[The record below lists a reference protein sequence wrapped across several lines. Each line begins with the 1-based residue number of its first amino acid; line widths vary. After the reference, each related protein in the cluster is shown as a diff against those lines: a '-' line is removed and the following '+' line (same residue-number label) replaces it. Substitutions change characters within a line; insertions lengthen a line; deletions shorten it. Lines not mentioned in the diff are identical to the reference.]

1 MNKGSILT
9 LASCLSIA
17 MGMGATHQLH
27 VHTKSELPRRTFDGI
42 GALSAG
48 ASSRLL
54 QDYPEKERKEILDL
68 LFLPGYGASLQILKV
83 EIGGDMQS
91 TDGSEPSHMRFSG
104 EKPVCERGYET
115 WLLAEAK
122 KRNPAI
128 VTQGL
133 SWGVPG
139 WIGNGNFFS
148 EDNLQYQVSWVSCI
162 REKYGFEIDYLGI
175 WNESPWGEVWY
186 IDALRSKLDS
196 KNLSTKLVLLDE
208 ILGADEGFVKF
219 FEQNKTFRKL
229 VDAVGLHYPCNK
241 YEHLSEA
248 LKARPETRIWASEEV
263 STVADWGGAGC
274 WGRLINQNFIRL
286 EATSSIAWS
295 LIWSAYPNLECFG
308 NGLMYAFEP
317 WSGHYEVRSPVW
329 ATAHT
334 TQFTAVGWEYIPVGD
349 GSGELPEGGTHV
361 ALVSPDGLDITM
373 VFETLR
379 GQCFYG
385 NGCFHET
392 EAQRTQRLRLHLEL
406 PSAANRSLFVWLTNE
421 THQFVP
427 MHNVESDKDGIVE
440 VSVPVDSVMTL
451 TTVGRGSP
459 TLSNALYP
467 QNQLKATT
475 ESQVELNSRQVE
487 LNRKQ
492 PAVSD
497 LPKPPK
503 SKEFPLP
510 FFQNFDRFGESA
522 MPHFFADQ
530 GGAFEVIKADSP
542 PSTPQ
547 TAMLDT
553 SQQVQG
559 FHSSTA
565 NQVLEQQ
572 ITITPI
578 AWHGYSPEP
587 WTLVGGVNW
596 TDISAEVSAKLGS
609 KNEVKVGDHSDL
621 CVRLARYHFFGSHT
635 VGSGD
640 AGSPPEG
647 YCIRVV
653 NSKKAPRWELSVA
666 SVPLDAGYLS
676 GNSADAVRNGG
687 WLHLRLDAKSARVKA
702 WVDGVQVSDI
712 IDTTYPIGQV
722 ALKCGYHRCQFDNL
736 SVQNIEAPVTPAFT
750 DQHSEGNLIEH
761 VQLATFDYNR
771 RTCDPAPTF
780 AKRRHDLDGWA
791 GFAFRPRKDMAVVS
805 LGNMVADGRRASDIN
820 RVGQNISL
828 FCAHS
833 GRVIASVLQP
843 VGKPAQWRAGEDG
856 WIWSDLKVPVRIE
869 RQREYFIVA
878 EVSKDSGESFYD
890 NSISQINENII
901 PRGPVYFESGS
912 WMRLHSSRDAVYGP
926 VSARLA
932 DVSVAPRPTE
942 PPPPPQS
949 QASTSG
955 GTGSGLLDALIPGMK
970 WPWQEDQN
978 ALSTAQARR
987 SSSVRNRSRTA
998 SVLQYPHQF
1007 RQQVQGQLRKNSRRL
1022 G

>member
-1 MNKGSILT
+1 MNEGIVLT
-9 LASCLSIA
+9 LALCLL
-17 MGMGATHQLH
+17 MTGVTGATHQLR
-27 VHTKSELPRRTFDGI
+27 VHTKNGAARRAFDGI

-68 LFLPGYGASLQILKV
+68 LFLPGYGASLQVLKV
-83 EIGGDMQS
+83 EIGGDTQS
-91 TDGSEPSHMRFSG
+91 TDGSEPSHMRYPG
-104 EKPVCERGYET
+104 EKPFCERGYET

-122 KRNPAI
+122 KRNPSI

-139 WIGNGNFFS
+139 WIGKGQFFS
-148 EDNLQYQVSWVSCI
+148 NDNLHYQVSWVSCI
-162 REKYGFEIDYLGI
+162 REKYGFQIDYLGI
-175 WNESPWGEVWY
+175 WNESPWGDVWY
-186 IDALRSKLDS
+186 IDALRRELDN

-208 ILGADEGFVKF
+208 ILGADEGFVNF

-241 YEHLSEA
+241 YEHLSDA
-248 LKARPETRIWASEEV
+248 LSKRPETRMWASEEV

-317 WSGHYEVRSPVW
+317 WSGHYEVKAPVW

-361 ALVSPDGLDITM
+361 ALVSPDGADITM

-385 NGCFHET
+385 NGCFHKT
-392 EAQRTQRLRLHLEL
+392 EAQREQSLRLHLDL
-406 PSAANRSLFVWLTNE
+406 PSVTNRTFFVWQTNE
-421 THQFVP
+421 THYFTRMV
-427 MHNVESDKDGIVE
+427 NIESDENGVVQ
-440 VSVPVDSVMTL
+440 VSVPVDSILTL

-459 TLSNALYP
+459 ALSNALFRGH
-467 QNQLKATT
+467 QR
-475 ESQVELNSRQVE
+475 ESSLSFDRRQHELNM
-487 LNRKQ
+487 KQ
-492 PAVSD
+492 PAVSEM
-497 LPKPPK
+497 PEPPK
-503 SKEFPLP
+503 SVEFPLP
-510 FFQNFDRFGESA
+510 FVQNFDRFSDRV

-530 GGAFEVIKADSP
+530 GGAFEVVKGDRP
-542 PSTPQ
+542 PVVSQ
-547 TAMLDT
+547 TAMLDV
-553 SQQVQG
+553 SQQKAQSLR
-559 FHSSTA
+559 SSTT

-572 ITITPI
+572 ITLPPI

-596 TDISAEVSAKLGS
+596 TDISAEVSAKLGPQ
-609 KNEVKVGDHSDL
+609 NEVKVGDHSDL

-647 YCIRVV
+647 YCIRVLHD
-653 NSKKAPRWELSVA
+653 KQGPRWELSVA

-676 GNSADAVRNGG
+676 GNSADAVQNGG
-687 WLHLRLDAKSARVKA
+687 WLHLRLDAKAARVKA
-702 WVDGVQVSDI
+702 WVDGVQVSDV
-712 IDTTYPIGQV
+712 IDTSYPIGQV
-722 ALKCGYHRCQFDNL
+722 ALKCGYHHCQFDNL
-736 SVQNIEAPVTPAFT
+736 SVQKIDAPLTPAFT

-771 RTCDPAPTF
+771 RSCDPAPTF
-780 AKRRHDLDGWA
+780 ARKRHDLNGWA
-791 GFAFRPRKDMAVVS
+791 GFAFRPRKNMAIVS
-805 LGNMVADGRRASDIN
+805 LGNMVADGRRASDLN

-833 GRVIASVLQP
+833 GKVIASVLQP

-869 RQREYFIVA
+869 KQREYFLVA

-890 NSISQINENII
+890 NSISKTNENII
-901 PRGPVYFESGS
+901 PRGPVYFDGS

-932 DVSVAPRPTE
+932 DVSVAPRPTQ
-942 PPPPPQS
+942 PPPPARAHEAQ
-949 QASTSG
+949 SG
-955 GTGSGLLDALIPGMK
+955 GDGSGLLDALIPGMK
-970 WPWQEDQN
+970 WPWQEDQS
-978 ALSTAQARR
+978 AYFTAQARSKWQ
-987 SSSVRNRSRTA
+987 SSSTRNRSAAT
-998 SVLQYPHQF
+998 SLIQVQQF
-1007 RQQVQGQLRKNSRRL
+1007 RQHSHRQSRKSSRRH
-1022 G
+1022 